1 MGRSLLLLAAL
12 AAAVVLVRPRGP
24 RQADGLQGWSW
35 LAVGLSKDRLL
46 GDGVARLAFL
56 DDRLVWGVA
65 GLHVASSPGDMLV
78 AMGCLLTLGEEL
90 WRSARTSRR
99 LRPDG
104 RPELEGPQGATV
116 KGG

>member
-1 MGRSLLLLAAL
+1 MAVNGGLMPISPAHRHALGDPRSHVGMVLA
-12 AAAVVLVRPRGP
+12 
-24 RQADGLQGWSW
+24 
-35 LAVGLSKDRLL
+35 LSKDRLL

>member
-1 MGRSLLLLAAL
+1 MVG
-12 AAAVVLVRPRGP
+12 VLVTDATQTTKLVPTGNGP
-24 RQADGLQGWSW
+24 
-35 LAVGLSKDRLL
+35 
-46 GDGVARLAFL
+46 
-56 DDRLVWGVA
+56 GVA

-99 LRPDG
+99 LRTDG
-104 RPELEGPQGATV
+104 RLELEGPQGASV